1 MKGLILCAGKGTRLR
16 PITYTNAK
24 QLIPVANKPVIHY
37 SLQAMADADIR
48 DVGIVVGETGRE
60 IKDYVGAGEKW
71 GLRVTYIYQ
80 DVPKG
85 IAHAVQKS
93 VDFIAGDTFVL
104 YLGDNLI
111 REGVKGLVEKFRKEK
126 PNALILLTRVSNPS
140 AFGVAELDGNR
151 IISLEEKPKKPK
163 SNLAVVGVYLFDK
176 NILDAVFQVKPSWRG
191 ELEITDAISL
201 LLKQGL
207 EVKAHIIKGFWK
219 DTGVKED
226 ILEANRMFLEE
237 LKQDVQG
244 KVDAKS
250 DIKGR
255 VRIEQDVEII
265 ESKIQ
270 GPVIIGARSRI
281 INSYVGPFT
290 SIDEDVLIEKSEV
303 ENSIILR
310 GSKIISL
317 GARLE
322 ESIVGRDVEIKKVN
336 FRPYSYKMMLGDCSK
351 VDVL

>member
-24 QLIPVANKPVIHY
+24 QLIPIANKPVIHY
-37 SLQAMADADIR
+37 SLQAMADAGIKNI
-48 DVGIVVGETGRE
+48 GIVLGETGNE
-60 IKDYVGAGEKW
+60 IKGYVKDGKEW
-71 GLRVTYIYQ
+71 GLKVTYIYQ
-80 DVPKG
+80 EEPKG
-85 IAHAVQKS
+85 IAHAVQKA
-93 VDFIAGDTFVL
+93 VDFIAGDNFIL

-111 REGVKGLVEKFRKEK
+111 RDGLKGLVERFKKEK
-126 PNALILLTRVSNPS
+126 PNALILLTKVSNPS

-151 IISLEEKPKKPK
+151 IISIEEKPKKPK

-176 NILDAVFQVKPSWRG
+176 NILDMVFQVKPSWRG

-201 LLKQGL
+201 LLKKGL
-207 EVKAHIIKGFWK
+207 EVKAHIITGFWK

-237 LKQDVQG
+237 LEQDIQG
-244 KVDAKS
+244 KIDAKS

-255 VRIEQDVEII
+255 VKIEQDVEII

-270 GPVIIGARSRI
+270 GPVIIGARSKI
-281 INSYVGPFT
+281 INSYIGPFT
-290 SIDEDVLIEKSEV
+290 SIDENVLIEKSEV

-310 GSKIISL
+310 GSRIISL
-317 GARLE
+317 ETRLE
-322 ESIVGRDVEIKKVN
+322 ESIIGRDVEIKKVN

-351 VDVL
+351 VDLL